1 MYNCCNS
8 CGGTQRTCASAI
20 EILNQ
25 IAALVCNTANGQNG
39 QNGGCWQSCH
49 CHCCGQ
55 QTGYYIPVSGRLYVS
70 SNGWC
75 TNNANVVF
83 GTNTQTGTG
92 TQTTTTGCTQTGG
105 YYGGCGVGTGVYGG
119 VTRRC
124 GCAFNTLNF

>member
-8 CGGTQRTCASAI
+8 CGGTQRNCASAI

-25 IAALVCNTANGQNG
+25 ITSLVCNTTNGQNG
-39 QNGGCWQSCH
+39 QNGGCGQSCY
-49 CHCCGQ
+49 CNCCGH
-55 QTGYYIPVSGRLYVS
+55 QTGYCIPVSGRLYVS

-75 TNNANVVF
+75 TNNANVVL
-83 GTNTQTGTG
+83 GGYTQTG
-92 TQTTTTGCTQTGG
+92 TQTGG
-105 YYGGCGVGTGVYGG
+105 YYGGNGVGTGVYGG